1 MEDRGLRSAIAR
13 GVEEAANISA
23 SFAKSKIKKC
33 ISLFNIFILNKM
45 HHLQLRSHFE

>member
-1 MEDRGLRSAIAR
+1 MEVLLLEVLKRLLTYLLHLPK
-13 GVEEAANISA
+13 N
-23 SFAKSKIKKC
+23 KKKC